1 MAAATTPSALT
12 SPRLRSKV
20 GDDVKG
26 GARIATLAGSGSA
39 GSTLYFEVRI
49 GQETADPA
57 EWFGI

>member
-1 MAAATTPSALT
+1 MSANLGDIEV
-12 SPRLRSKV
+12 KV
-20 GDDVKG
+20 GDEVKG
-26 GARIATLAGSGSA
+26 GGRIATLGSGSA